1 MTGGQV
7 VLLTA
12 AAAASTYY
20 TLPPTFFPLLR
31 LTDKIRI
38 SIHHISRMSGIFIWM
53 RGGGGSWSRGDKN
66 CKISIE
72 MKKKKT
78 IYILLTLT
86 VLW

>member
-7 VLLTA
+7 VLLTAA

-20 TLPPTFFPLLR
+20 TLPPTFFPFLR

-38 SIHHISRMSGIFIWM
+38 SIHHISRVSGIFIWM
-53 RGGGGSWSRGDKN
+53 RGGGSWSRGDKN

-72 MKKKKT
+72 MKKKKQ
-78 IYILLTLT
+78 YIFC
-86 VLW
+86 